1 MKLKSRFSLAELGGE
16 TMAVP
21 LDETENFRGV
31 LKLNESGA
39 EVFRGLM
46 EGEDTQQLVQRLMK
60 KYEGLDAE
68 TAEKAVDT
76 VLQTL
81 KDAGLAE
88 D

>member
-39 EVFRGLM
+39 EVFRGLI
-46 EGEDTQQLVQRLMK
+46 EGEDKAQLAARLQK

-68 TAEKAVDT
+68 TAEKAVSV

-81 KDAGLAE
+81 KDAGLLE

>member
-16 TMAVP
+16 ILAVP
-21 LDETENFRGV
+21 LDETENFHGL

-39 EVFRGLM
+39 EVFRGLS
-46 EGEDTQQLVQRLMK
+46 EGEDRQQLVQRLMK
-60 KYEGLDAE
+60 KYEGLDEE

-76 VLQTL
+76 VFQTL